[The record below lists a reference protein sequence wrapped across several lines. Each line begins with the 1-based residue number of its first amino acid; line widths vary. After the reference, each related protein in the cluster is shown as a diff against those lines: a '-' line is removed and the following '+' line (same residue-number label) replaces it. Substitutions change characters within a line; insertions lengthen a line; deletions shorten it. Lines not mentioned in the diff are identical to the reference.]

1 MRVYS
6 YEEFLQSIEISYDNW
21 DDFGYKNTAKLS
33 IGDEGILFN
42 IYPNDKE
49 IYNQIK
55 LGDVKT
61 KISFVLGSRKY
72 YELINSKLRTQE
84 DRNRWYELT
93 NDLAYNIDLLDYFL
107 NKNGEEK
114 PEVKE
119 EIRKIIIKSFM
130 RFIGYSEIKNQ
141 LHRMTKGGKY
151 LEAYKISVLNKDSH
165 KLILDIN
172 VDPDVDIPENTFGII
187 GKNGSGKTYIL
198 NNLAKLFL
206 NQPSI
211 FSFKDKTE
219 DPFNKVLHVSY
230 SPFDNLEISNMEKVP
245 FEKIGLT
252 LDISNKYDKTIS
264 ECFNIELENCITEIL
279 SPGNIASK
287 DMWLS
292 ILENF
297 SYENWIADFLK
308 RIEGIHLTDEE
319 HGLNT
324 AIGSLSS
331 GQKIIL
337 LTITNLIL
345 KVREKTLVLIDE
357 PELFLHPSLAKS
369 YIRGIIEI
377 ITKTNGICIIAT
389 HNPLILQELQT
400 RCVNVTIKDN
410 DRYDIKNLMEYKVN
424 SYGESVNVLNNVIFG
439 IDIQNTGY
447 YQYLVSIKSKNK
459 LIEKSEE
466 LFNKMGSEGRV
477 LLSYLISEEK

>member
-1 MRVYS
+1 
-6 YEEFLQSIEISYDNW
+6 
-21 DDFGYKNTAKLS
+21 
-33 IGDEGILFN
+33 
-42 IYPNDKE
+42 
-49 IYNQIK
+49 
-55 LGDVKT
+55 
-61 KISFVLGSRKY
+61 
-72 YELINSKLRTQE
+72 
-84 DRNRWYELT
+84 
-93 NDLAYNIDLLDYFL
+93 
-107 NKNGEEK
+107 
-114 PEVKE
+114 
-119 EIRKIIIKSFM
+119 M

-151 LEAYKISVLNKDSH
+151 LEAYNVSVLNKDSH

-172 VDPDVDIPENTFGII
+172 VDPDVDIPENTFGLI

-230 SPFDNLEISNMEKVP
+230 SPFDNLEISNTEKVP

-252 LDISNKYDKTIS
+252 LDINNKYDKTIS
-264 ECFNIELENCITEIL
+264 ECFNIELGNCIKDII

-308 RIEGIHLTDEE
+308 RIEGIHLANEE

-324 AIGSLSS
+324 AICSLSS

-400 RCVNVTIKDN
+400 RCVNVTIKEN

-447 YQYLVSIKSKNK
+447 YQYLASFKNKNK

-477 LLSYLISEEK
+477 LLSYLISE